1 MVKWCKGALN
11 GDLSL
16 AFRTSFGFA
25 LTFSQNISNLR
36 FRFTHLMVHAPGSFQ
51 WHPLRAGALHTDH
64 RVTAIIIVE
73 LDIVVVAKLSGEC
86 VGVRLK
92 SDACLLHPLL
102 EMWNLKGEWRCIY
115 SDIFSSYNSILDK
128 VWAVWAVPELLP
140 LRGGTDTP
148 LRGAN
153 LQLQT
158 PTLLSAA
165 ALSPWPPAVSAAAS
179 AGSGSELLSLLF
191 HLFRRLFFNLLHP
204 LYWWYDSLNSNATLL
219 ALLANKQTNKVW
231 A

>member
-158 PTLLSAA
+158 PNLLSVVAVAA
-165 ALSPWPPAVSAAAS
+165 RRQRRRLRRLRQRATISSLPSLPPTFLQPSPP
-179 AGSGSELLSLLF
+179 SLLMIRF
-191 HLFRRLFFNLLHP
+191 LKFERNFVGF
-204 LYWWYDSLNSNATLL
+204 
-219 ALLANKQTNKVW
+219 VG
-231 A
+231 